1 MPRYIII
8 KIMKTR
14 ERNILESSQR
24 KRVEIIQNVFFDY
37 KGIKLEINNI
47 TIIGKAK
54 NNPWSAP
61 PPATVCP
68 NTEGLMHTLSQA

>member
-8 KIMKTR
+8 KIIKTR

-47 TIIGKAK
+47 TIIGKATNTCK
-54 NNPWSAP
+54 VNNSILNNPWD
-61 PPATVCP
+61 
-68 NTEGLMHTLSQA
+68 QKK

>member
-47 TIIGKAK
+47 TIIGKTTNSK
-54 NNPWSAP
+54 KKR
-61 PPATVCP
+61 VR
-68 NTEGLMHTLSQA
+68 MV

>member
-1 MPRYIII
+1 
-8 KIMKTR
+8 MKTR

-47 TIIGKAK
+47 TLIGKATNTCK
-54 NNPWSAP
+54 VINSILNNPWD
-61 PPATVCP
+61 
-68 NTEGLMHTLSQA
+68 QKK